1 MRTFAQERKTPQ
13 RRNPVLHLKKTDKGH
28 LGHPPRANT
37 LLHWQRTIGNQA
49 VLRMLQRGTLVQ
61 RQPKTAPQK
70 AKTLKDSG
78 VGLSDPVAGNTAQI
92 IDAVL
97 QRNQK
102 LAPYIGD
109 KLKGGLR
116 IDEKGKFVK
125 DTNDGNFETA
135 YRQAYDVHKSE
146 SVPAHI
152 MGFYDRKKNAIHL
165 RPKAEFGTA
174 LHEAVHKL
182 ASPTLFD
189 RFLTVAGEVSKP
201 LVEVLLEGFTA
212 YFTDTILSEEQLPP
226 YNSYADLK
234 NKAAQIVNGLGSNGF
249 DLMAKFNFKG
259 AGLIEIGNQ
268 LGLTTQQYS
277 QLQAGAGKE
286 VLRRMSKLL

>member
-28 LGHPPRANT
+28 PGPRANT
-37 LLHWQRTIGNQA
+37 LLHWQHTLGNQA

-61 RQPKTAPQK
+61 RQPKTPPQK
-70 AKTLKDSG
+70 AKNLKDSG

-97 QRNQK
+97 QRNKK

-109 KLKGGLR
+109 RLKGGFQ
-116 IDEKGKFVK
+116 IGEKGKFVK
-125 DTNDGNFETA
+125 DLNDGNFETA
-135 YRQAYDVHKSE
+135 YRGAYDVPKSDP
-146 SVPAHI
+146 VPAHV
-152 MGFYDRKKNAIHL
+152 MGFYDRKKNTIHL

-182 ASPTLFD
+182 ASPTFFD
-189 RFLTVAGEVSKP
+189 RFLTVASQVSKS

-212 YFTDTILSEEQLPP
+212 YFTDTILHEEQLPS

-234 NKAAQIVNGLGSNGF
+234 NKAEQMVKGLGPNGF

-268 LGLTTQQYS
+268 LGLTTQEYTR
-277 QLQAGAGKE
+277 LQAGAGKE
-286 VLRRMSKLL
+286 VLRRMNKLL